1 LKSNY
6 NYIKYGLFAISI
18 PILVYFLF
26 ASTSNSNQLPNT
38 LGQTAAPA
46 TTSIPQLINNGNTL
60 AAQGNYNGAISFYD
74 KVLSLDPNNIKALYN
89 KGKALSQ
96 LGNFVKSLNNAAISY
111 YDKVLSLDPN
121 NIGALYNKGNALV
134 KLGNLNGAISSYD
147 KVLSLDPNNI
157 GALYSKGNALVK
169 LGNLNGAISSFDK
182 VLSLNSTNAKALKG
196 KSDVQAKLDKQKGTK
211 ISPNIAST
219 TPTTLTK

>member
-1 LKSNY
+1 MLNLLSKVILIYIKYYFKNYLNFDKLIYIPKKIILISLKSNY

-74 KVLSLDPNNIKALYN
+74 KVLSLDPNNI
-89 KGKALSQ
+89 
-96 LGNFVKSLNNAAISY
+96 
-111 YDKVLSLDPN
+111 
-121 NIGALYNKGNALV
+121 GALYNKGNALV
-134 KLGNLNGAISSYD
+134 KLGNYNGAMSFYD
-147 KVLSLDPNNI
+147 KVLALDPNNI

-169 LGNLNGAISSFDK
+169 VGNLNGAISSFDK